1 MRTRQDWSV
10 LLAGLATL
18 WLALVLWLSFAQSAR
33 GLDQLVIGLGLFMQV
48 SVLMA
53 WDLFPRLP
61 LWIIAGHGL
70 IMISLVPGF
79 LITAPA
85 AGVPA
90 PGVLVPPVPWLVVGL
105 LPAGLAMIAAAALR
119 WVRSDGLVH

>member
-18 WLALVLWLSFAQSAR
+18 WLVLVLWLSFAQSAR
-33 GLDQLVIGLGLFMQV
+33 GLDQLVIGLALFMQV

-53 WDLFPRLP
+53 WDLVPRLP

-85 AGVPA
+85 AGAPVPGA
-90 PGVLVPPVPWLVVGL
+90 LVPPVPWLVIGL